1 MSTPTSPTSPTF
13 ETAGR
18 IVVGV
23 DGSSQSAVATEWAA
37 RRAEALDV
45 GLTLVLALPPL
56 QVPSPGSL
64 SQMLRQDA
72 RDFTTRVARSAQE
85 RLDRATSEARAQH
98 PDLDIS
104 SALLEDSEPALA
116 LVQASKDAEMVVAGT
131 RGLGAV
137 RAMALGSVS
146 RHLVSHAH
154 GPVAVVP
161 ETGTAHDD
169 RSAGTVLVGVE
180 DVERSH
186 ALPVAIREA
195 ARMGGRLLV
204 VHSWEYTPGTVEGLP
219 VMDPDLFSR
228 VQETFSTQLEE
239 QVRAQLDQAPELDVE
254 VRVGL
259 GHAGEVLV
267 NASHEAEL
275 LVVGSRARSGLAGAV
290 LGSTAA
296 HVVRQSICPVIV
308 VPTRR

>member
-1 MSTPTSPTSPTF
+1 MSTTTSTAF

-37 RRAEALDV
+37 RRAETLGV

-56 QVPSPGSL
+56 QVPSPGTL
-64 SQMLRQDA
+64 SQMIRQDA
-72 RDFTTRVARSAQE
+72 SDFTTRVVRSATE
-85 RLDRATSEARAQH
+85 RLAQATEQARAQH
-98 PDLDIS
+98 PGLDIA

-116 LVQASKDAEMVVAGT
+116 LVRASQDAEMVVTGT

-146 RHLVSHAH
+146 RHLISHAH

-161 ETGTAHDD
+161 ETGTARDD
-169 RSAGTVLVGVE
+169 SSAGTVLVGVE
-180 DVERSH
+180 DADRSR

-195 ARMGGRLLV
+195 SRIGGRLLV

-219 VMDPDLFSR
+219 MMDPDLFSR
-228 VQETFSTQLEE
+228 VQETFSTQLDEH
-239 QVRAQLDQAPELDVE
+239 VRAHLSEAPDLDVE
-254 VRVGL
+254 VRVSL

-275 LVVGSRARSGLAGAV
+275 LVVGSRARTGLTGAV

-308 VPTRR
+308 VPTRG